1 VSAAALTTEEAVAA
15 HREHR
20 RLTTVPDERLSGAGV
35 AAELEAVTE
44 AREQAKQLREAI
56 SPKRIAALEKRQ
68 HELAAIEARQTHA
81 AADAL
86 AEATPRMEAL
96 YAEALEA
103 LTAYLEAAEAVQ
115 AFRAEYDETFRSARA
130 AGVEPLPQRIEP
142 FTVKAH
148 RDRAVAQLFA
158 RAERLRFT
166 W

>member
-1 VSAAALTTEEAVAA
+1 VSAAALTTEAPT
-15 HREHR
+15 R
-20 RLTTVPDERLSGAGV
+20 RVVPDERLSAAGA

-56 SPKRIAALEKRQ
+56 SPKRIAQLEKRQ
-68 HELAAIEARQTHA
+68 HELAAIEARQKHA
-81 AADAL
+81 AAEAL
-86 AEATPRMEAL
+86 TEATPKLEAL
-96 YAEALEA
+96 YETALTALEA
-103 LTAYLEAAEAVQ
+103 YLDAAEAVQ

-148 RDRAVAQLFA
+148 RDREVAQLFT
-158 RAERLRFT
+158 RAQRLSFT